1 MATHEPLLPPKMIPA
16 YRFLCTSAHKHTK
29 MPCGCP
35 QVIDHMAASKRIG
48 PAGIRAVDG
57 QPCQWYR

>member
-1 MATHEPLLPPKMIPA
+1 MAAHEPLLPPKMIPA
-16 YRFLCTSAHKHTK
+16 CRFLFTSAHKHTK

-35 QVIDHMAASKRIG
+35 QVIDRTIASKWNG

-57 QPCQWYR
+57 QPCQ